1 MALLEEQTK
10 WKETTTFLEKK
21 CAEKIND
28 KQKLGARFNEEY
40 LKHNAD
46 LKELKQVYLEDLAAN
61 ETGFRDMMGNMDMV
75 HAEQLEDKQF
85 QIMDL
90 MEDNKQL
97 STDLAVERT
106 KNTHLKIELDARN
119 SSYQD
124 MLRILNNLTS
134 KQ

>member
-1 MALLEEQTK
+1 MEEQTK

-21 CAEKIND
+21 CAEKVND
-28 KQKLGARFNEEY
+28 KHKLGAKFNEEY

-75 HAEQLEDKQF
+75 HAEQLEDKHF

-90 MEDNKQL
+90 MEENKQL
-97 STDLAVERT
+97 STDLAVECT

-119 SSYQD
+119 SAYQD

-134 KQ
+134 RQ